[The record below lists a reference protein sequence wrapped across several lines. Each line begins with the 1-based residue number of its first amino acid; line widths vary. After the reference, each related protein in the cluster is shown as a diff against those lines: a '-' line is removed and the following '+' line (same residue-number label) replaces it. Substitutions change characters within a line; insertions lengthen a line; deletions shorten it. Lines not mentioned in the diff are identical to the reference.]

1 MDIHNSQFG
10 ADIEYKSLDIGTP
23 AWAVKT
29 GPAAIPA
36 IPEGNP
42 TIIVEETFDTGSLW
56 DQITFGGFSGT
67 GVWATDA
74 STFHSSP
81 NSFLSPNI
89 SSGESGTFTVYN
101 DTFSSDLIFWARV
114 DTGNII
120 GSLVNGLVVTVDGT
134 EKLVVADFDTG
145 WVKYTI
151 GLNFGY
157 QVDFTY
163 RKDFSSFTNKV
174 WVDNIIF
181 GFRGTSGVPGS
192 PAHPLVYSPLYLCGD
207 DNRLLVSPALQ
218 VTVEVPEQIVAT
230 EDFETDPITG
240 SGDWFLTTSSPHTGT
255 RCLRSKVITNS
266 ETTDWIFTV
275 PATATSIRFWDR
287 VSSEN
292 NFDWFR
298 VYKDIVDPGNLLY
311 QQSGTANTWTQ
322 HTFDITGSISIIFRY
337 SKDSSDSAGL
347 DAAFIDDIEWII
359 PAIPASEVCAP
370 FRLNSD
376 GEIET
381 RPLTCETDSVTI
393 CQGGPLTVT
402 VLNPT
407 PTVSGTVP
415 VSGTVNVGN
424 FPAVAHLNCVT
435 DSVEICNDAGSPIT
449 VSGTVNVGN
458 IPHVIVDAMPVVVQG
473 TSPWVIS
480 GAVTVSDGSGPLTV
494 DGTVA
499 ATQSGS
505 WTVTAN
511 QGTSPWVISGA
522 VTVSDGSGPLTVDG
536 TVAAAQS
543 GVWSTGRTWDLN
555 FGVDQV
561 DVSGSSVVADTNFDY
576 PEDSPHVSGNP
587 GAFIL
592 AVRNDDP
599 LNVLTS
605 ADGDYS
611 PIGVTSTGR
620 VQTTDRGNFAED
632 TPHTSGHFGEFI
644 LAVRNDDPL
653 NVLTDNNG
661 DYSPISVTSTGR
673 VQTTDRSN
681 FAEDTAASS
690 GHFGAFVLGVRNDS
704 AAVKT
709 DTDGDYSQISVDSS
723 GRVGISDLGGSITV
737 DGSVTVSG
745 TVSVSNM
752 NIQHTEDTPVVS
764 GDIGH
769 LVLVMRHDASTG
781 TVDADGDYSALH
793 VNAFGQL
800 KVDIGGQTVNIGSLP
815 SSTQA
820 FPNATISTVA
830 GSATSVTLLASN
842 ANRRKVYLTNESLSV
857 ARIAFGSAASATNY
871 TIVLLANQTYVIEY
885 PCYTGA
891 MNVIWDLAVGNMR
904 VTEVT
909 T

>member
-10 ADIEYKSLDIGTP
+10 ADVEYDSLDRGTP
-23 AWAVKT
+23 AWAVKP
-29 GPAAIPA
+29 GPGAIAPIPA
-36 IPEGNP
+36 VPGTTTVSENFEGA
-42 TIIVEETFDTGSLW
+42 LW
-56 DQITFGGFSGT
+56 SQITFGGGDWTVDGT
-67 GVWATDA
+67 QAHSPTKSFRSKVIGNNAT
-74 STFHSSP
+74 STFT
-81 NSFLSPNI
+81 I
-89 SSGESGTFTVYN
+89 YN
-101 DTFSSDLIFWARV
+101 DTFDPQISFWTRYITESGFDFLTV
-114 DTGNII
+114 K
-120 GSLVNGLVVTVDGT
+120 VDGVNA
-134 EKLVVADFDTG
+134 LQLSGSQLSFQRHSIN
-145 WVKYTI
+145 I
-151 GLNFGY
+151 GFGY
-157 QVDFTY
+157 QIDFVY
-163 RKDFSSFTNKV
+163 SKDFSSAPAGDGV
-174 WVDNIIF
+174 WIDDIVF
-181 GFRGTSGVPGS
+181 GGLDTPAVPGS
-192 PAHPLVYSPLYLCGD
+192 PAHALVYTPLYVD
-207 DNRLLVSPALQ
+207 ANNRLKVTLLGETIAVS
-218 VTVEVPEQIVAT
+218 
-230 EDFETDPITG
+230 G
-240 SGDWFLTTSSPHTGT
+240 SL
-255 RCLRSKVITNS
+255 
-266 ETTDWIFTV
+266 
-275 PATATSIRFWDR
+275 SI
-287 VSSEN
+287 
-292 NFDWFR
+292 
-298 VYKDIVDPGNLLY
+298 GN
-311 QQSGTANTWTQ
+311 
-322 HTFDITGSISIIFRY
+322 
-337 SKDSSDSAGL
+337 
-347 DAAFIDDIEWII
+347 
-359 PAIPASEVCAP
+359 
-370 FRLNSD
+370 
-376 GEIET
+376 EIEIKNDAGNPVPVT
-381 RPLTCETDSVTI
+381 FPRLTC
-393 CQGGPLTVT
+393 
-402 VLNPT
+402 
-407 PTVSGTVP
+407 
-415 VSGTVNVGN
+415 
-424 FPAVAHLNCVT
+424 AT

-458 IPHVIVDAMPVVVQG
+458 IPHVIVDSHPAVTQG

-480 GAVTVSDGSGPLTV
+480 GAVTVSDGSGPITV
-494 DGTVA
+494 DGTVTA
-499 ATQSGS
+499 NQGTSPWVVSGTVNIGTIPEIEIKNDS
-505 WTVTAN
+505 GNPVPVNGTVTAN

-536 TVAAAQS
+536 TVAATQS

-576 PEDSPHVSGNP
+576 PEDSPHTSGNP

-673 VQTTDRSN
+673 IFTTDRSN

-690 GHFGAFVLGVRNDS
+690 GHFGAFVLAVRNDT

-769 LVLVMRHDASTG
+769 LVLAMRHDAGTG

-793 VNAFGQL
+793 VNGFGQL
-800 KVDIGGQTVNIGSLP
+800 KVDVGGQTINIGSLP
-815 SSTQA
+815 SNTQA
-820 FPNATISTVA
+820 FPNAAITNVA
-830 GSATSVTLLASN
+830 ASATSVTLLASN

-891 MNVIWDLAVGNMR
+891 MNVIWDTAVGTMR
-904 VTEVT
+904 TTEVT

>member
-10 ADIEYKSLDIGTP
+10 SDVEYDSLDRGTP
-23 AWAVKT
+23 AWAVKP
-29 GPAAIPA
+29 GPGAIAPIPA
-36 IPEGNP
+36 VPGTTTVSENFEG
-42 TIIVEETFDTGSLW
+42 TLW
-56 DQITFGGFSGT
+56 SQITFGGGDWTLDGT
-67 GVWATDA
+67 QSHSPTNSFRSKVIGNNAS
-74 STFHSSP
+74 STFT
-81 NSFLSPNI
+81 I
-89 SSGESGTFTVYN
+89 YN
-101 DTFSSDLIFWARV
+101 DTFDPQVSFWTRYITESGFDFLTV
-114 DTGNII
+114 K
-120 GSLVNGLVVTVDGT
+120 VDGVT
-134 EKLVVADFDTG
+134 ALQLSGSQLTFQRHAIN
-145 WVKYTI
+145 I
-151 GLNFGY
+151 GFGY
-157 QVDFTY
+157 QIDFIY
-163 RKDFSSFTNKV
+163 SKDFSSAPAGDGV
-174 WVDNIIF
+174 WIDDIVF
-181 GFRGTSGVPGS
+181 GGLDTPAVPGS
-192 PAHPLVYSPLYLCGD
+192 PSHPLVYSPLYVD
-207 DNRLLVSPALQ
+207 ENNRLKVTLLGETIAVS
-218 VTVEVPEQIVAT
+218 
-230 EDFETDPITG
+230 G
-240 SGDWFLTTSSPHTGT
+240 SL
-255 RCLRSKVITNS
+255 
-266 ETTDWIFTV
+266 
-275 PATATSIRFWDR
+275 SI
-287 VSSEN
+287 
-292 NFDWFR
+292 
-298 VYKDIVDPGNLLY
+298 GN
-311 QQSGTANTWTQ
+311 
-322 HTFDITGSISIIFRY
+322 
-337 SKDSSDSAGL
+337 
-347 DAAFIDDIEWII
+347 
-359 PAIPASEVCAP
+359 
-370 FRLNSD
+370 
-376 GEIET
+376 EIEIKNDIGN
-381 RPLTCETDSVTI
+381 PVPTI
-393 CQGGPLTVT
+393 FA
-402 VLNPT
+402 
-407 PTVSGTVP
+407 VP
-415 VSGTVNVGN
+415 Q
-424 FPAVAHLNCVT
+424 
-435 DSVEICNDAGSPIT
+435 
-449 VSGTVNVGN
+449 
-458 IPHVIVDAMPVVVQG
+458 HVIVDSHPAVTQG
-473 TSPWVIS
+473 TSPWVVS

-499 ATQSGS
+499 AT
-505 WTVTAN
+505 
-511 QGTSPWVISGA
+511 
-522 VTVSDGSGPLTVDG
+522 
-536 TVAAAQS
+536 QS

-561 DVSGSSVVADTNFDY
+561 DVSGSSIVADTNFDY

-587 GAFIL
+587 GAFVL